1 MNKTIDLK
9 IYLADLTY
17 TQQTIAADVI
27 PQAIGGI
34 ASYAEK
40 HLKLKHKIKLFK
52 YPEKLISFLEK
63 EKPDIIGFSNYIWNF
78 ELSKKFCKVIK
89 KIYPDT
95 ITVIGGPNFP
105 IDEKQLKEFA
115 EKNNMFDFIILK
127 EGELAFKNLIEKIH
141 HKTNTKKKN
150 INNYCIEQKIITENE
165 RIKNLSD
172 IPSPY
177 FNKYLDEFFD
187 GKLMPI
193 IQTNRGCPF
202 SCTFCVE
209 GVKYYNKINLND
221 QKKVNKELNFIG
233 KKMYE
238 LSKNGNRNDLFIAD
252 SNFGMYKDDINT
264 CEEIRLVKQKYKW
277 PDYINVATGKN
288 QKERVLNAAKLL
300 DGAMRLSGSVQSL
313 DNEVLKNIKR
323 SNISSNGLI
332 ELALEGNKSGANTYS
347 EVILGL
353 PGDSLHKHFNTV
365 KLIVNAGFVNVYL
378 FQLMILP
385 GTELDTPETKD
396 KFNMDIKYRIL
407 PRCYGHYKLKGHDI
421 LSAEV
426 ERVCIGNNTLPF
438 KDYLEARKMHL
449 AVTIFYNDSIFS
461 SVKKFLQINQIE
473 LWDWIMEIL
482 HLMKSSSLKT
492 IMNDF
497 EKDTKK
503 ELWDSESEL
512 KEFSENE
519 EIIEKFISGEIGNNL
534 LFTYKTRAITE
545 HCTSLCEIVLESTTN
560 LLKKHKLY
568 NQTNKKFIEE
578 CVNFH
583 KFSMMNI
590 FKGREK
596 TPNGYFTFNIKKFIN
611 HNFNNFKINDIEFK
625 KTRAISFVHNED
637 QKSILNNFEKIYG
650 KSELGIARILSKIH
664 TKKFYRVPSISK
676 KNTFAKNKSSY
687 ILSGL
692 QN

>member
-1 MNKTIDLK
+1 MNQTIDLK

-34 ASYAEK
+34 ASFTEK
-40 HLKLKHKIKLFK
+40 HLKLKHRIKLFK
-52 YPEKLISFLEK
+52 YPEKLITCLEND
-63 EKPDIIGFSNYIWNF
+63 KPDIIGFSNYIWNF

-105 IDEKQLKEFA
+105 IDENELKDFA
-115 EKNNMFDFIILK
+115 LENKMFDFMILK
-127 EGELAFKNLIEKIH
+127 EGELAFKNLVEKIH
-141 HKTNTKKKN
+141 QKRNIKN
-150 INNYCIEQKIITENE
+150 KNVDNHNVDHKIITENE

-177 FNKYLDEFFD
+177 SNKYLDEFFD

-221 QKKVNKELNFIG
+221 QKKVNNELNFIG
-233 KKMYE
+233 KKMNK
-238 LSKNGNRNDLFIAD
+238 LSKNGTRNDLFIAD
-252 SNFGMYKDDINT
+252 SNFGMYKDDIKT
-264 CEEIRLVKQKYKW
+264 CEEIRSVKQKYKW

-313 DNEVLKNIKR
+313 DEEVLKNIKR

-353 PGDSLHKHFNTV
+353 PGDTLEKHYNTV

-385 GTELDTPETKD
+385 GTELDTLETKN
-396 KFNMDIKYRIL
+396 KFSMVIRYRIL

-473 LWDWIMEIL
+473 LWDWIMVIL
-482 HLMKSSSLKT
+482 NLMKTSNFKK
-492 IMNDF
+492 IMRDF
-497 EKDTKK
+497 EKDTMQ
-503 ELWDSESEL
+503 ELWNNESEL
-512 KEFSENE
+512 KKYSENK
-519 EIIEKFISGEIGNNL
+519 EIIGKFISGEIGNNL

-545 HCTSLCEIVLESTTN
+545 HCTSLCEIVLESTN
-560 LLKKHKLY
+560 KLLKKYKLY
-568 NQTNKKFIEE
+568 NPTNEKFIQE
-578 CVNFH
+578 CINFH
-583 KFSMMNI
+583 KLSMMNI

-596 TPNGYFTFNIKKFIN
+596 TPQGHFSFNIKKFIN
-611 HNFNNFKINDIEFK
+611 KNFKNFKIKDIEFR
-625 KTRAISFVHNED
+625 KTKSISFVHND
-637 QKSILNNFEKIYG
+637 NQKRILSNFEKIYG
-650 KSELGIARILSKIH
+650 TSELGISRILSKIH
-664 TKKFYRVPSISK
+664 TKKFYRVPSIK
-676 KNTFAKNKSSY
+676 FKNSIVSYKNNY
-687 ILSGL
+687 LISGL